1 MAAHLCCRILLYVL
15 ILCVCSHAVCNADDI
30 IEYFQALK
38 RLCEE
43 AERRWF
49 TMDTNLL
56 EHIHRKMQDH
66 LSVLVGIISCCANRG
81 ELTNTVQMLY
91 NSVLRIFEHYS
102 SLLERQQRLN
112 EGSVCPA
119 LMRTGRPGRPR

>member
-38 RLCEE
+38 RSCEE

-66 LSVLVGIISCCANRG
+66 LSARLESLQNAQRRSNFGRHLRG
-81 ELTNTVQMLY
+81 QIAKFTRAY
-91 NSVLRIFEHYS
+91 
-102 SLLERQQRLN
+102 LERIGILIY
-112 EGSVCPA
+112 
-119 LMRTGRPGRPR
+119 